1 MRNNIKLLIS
11 PKTVEEAKVVI
22 SAKVDL
28 IDCKNPEE
36 GSLGANFPW
45 IIREMKNLIP
55 MNSNQLLSA
64 TIGDFPDLPGSASL
78 AALGATVAG
87 ADIIKVGLKGPKD
100 EKTGIK
106 LMKKVVKAVK
116 DYNDTA
122 KVVTAG
128 YSDRI
133 RMKSSPD
140 FMSIPVI
147 ASESGSDI
155 AMLDTY
161 FKDNLGLFDFLT
173 VDQLIQ
179 FKNKA
184 KDYNLEVA
192 LAGNL
197 RKKDIPYIINI
208 SPDIIGVR
216 SVVCEGYDRINGSI
230 KPQLI
235 EGLKKEL
242 FNKHEECLKSS

>member
-1 MRNNIKLLIS
+1 MSDKIKLLIS
-11 PKTVEEAKVVI
+11 PKSIKEAKIIV
-22 SAKVDL
+22 ANRVDY

-45 IIREMKNLIP
+45 IISEMKNLIP
-55 MNSNQLLSA
+55 TDSPQLLSA
-64 TIGDFPDLPGSASL
+64 TIGDFPNLPGSASL
-78 AALGATVAG
+78 AALGAAVSG

-116 DYNDTA
+116 EYNNTI
-122 KVVTAG
+122 KVVAAG
-128 YSDRI
+128 YADRI
-133 RMKSSPD
+133 RMNSSPE
-140 FMSIPVI
+140 FMTIPLI
-147 ASESGSDI
+147 ASESGADI

-161 FKDNLGLFDFLT
+161 IKDQLGLFDFLS
-173 VDQLIQ
+173 VNQLIQ

-184 KDYNLEVA
+184 KEFDLEVA

-197 RKKDIPYIINI
+197 RKEDIPSIINI
-208 SPDIIGVR
+208 SPDIIGIR

-230 KPQLI
+230 NAKLI
-235 EGLKKEL
+235 EEFKTEFSKCYALTI
-242 FNKHEECLKSS
+242 